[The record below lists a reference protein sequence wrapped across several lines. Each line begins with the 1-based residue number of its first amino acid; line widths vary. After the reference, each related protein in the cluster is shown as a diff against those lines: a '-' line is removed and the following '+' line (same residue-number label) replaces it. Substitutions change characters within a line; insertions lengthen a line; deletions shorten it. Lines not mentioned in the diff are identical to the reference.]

1 MDSLSEEQ
9 IEVFQ
14 GRSWE
19 FSDPALLFGDVM
31 IEIRKAQAGDA
42 AGILEMYEAIIDDT
56 EGKAA
61 TPRWEKG
68 VYPNLRYIEQAIAN
82 GELIVALDGGKPVG
96 GVIRNHEAAAGY
108 ERVKWGVKASRSE
121 VYVIHTLGIRP
132 DHQHMNIAT
141 ELAKRVAEDAKADGM
156 KAIRLDVIDGNY
168 PSVKL
173 FEKLGYANYGR
184 YVLDYPSQHG
194 VGFTIMEFVLSVH

>member
-1 MDSLSEEQ
+1 
-9 IEVFQ
+9 
-14 GRSWE
+14 
-19 FSDPALLFGDVM
+19 M
-31 IEIRKAQAGDA
+31 IEIRKAQIGDA
-42 AGILEMYEAIIDDT
+42 TGILEMYEAIIDDT

-108 ERVKWGVKASRSE
+108 ERVKWGVEASRSE

>member
-1 MDSLSEEQ
+1 MFLDSLSEEH

-31 IEIRKAQAGDA
+31 IEIRKAQTGDA

-108 ERVKWGVKASRSE
+108 ERVKWGVEASRSE
-121 VYVIHTLGIRP
+121 VYVIHTLGVSP
-132 DHQHMNIAT
+132 DFQHKGVASK
-141 ELAKRVAEDAKADGM
+141 LAEAVEEDAREHGV

-168 PSVKL
+168 PSVML
-173 FEKLGYANYGR
+173 FEKLGYENLGR
-184 YVLDYPSQHG
+184 HILDYPSQHN
-194 VGFTIMEFVLSVH
+194 VGFTLMELVLN